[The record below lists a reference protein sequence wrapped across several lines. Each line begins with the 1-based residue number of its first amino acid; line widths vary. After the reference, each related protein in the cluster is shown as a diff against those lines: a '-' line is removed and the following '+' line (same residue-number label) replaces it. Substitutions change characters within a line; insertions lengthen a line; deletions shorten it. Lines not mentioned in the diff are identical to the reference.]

1 MALGTAIRGGGETQW
16 PGSVESALSG
26 VGAWVAIALALAAA
40 AYVATIWPFAPVAM
54 LAAVVVL
61 IWCSQR
67 PVRWVY
73 VLTATIFLESSDV
86 SLYIG
91 GARIRPA
98 QIVLLP
104 ILATTALFTIGGMV
118 RLRRVPLL
126 VPLVLYLACNFL
138 STLFSPVP
146 EQSSKVFLLLASLVI
161 LYIVTYLLVRDD
173 PAAWPSVWRFFVWIG
188 LLEIGVG
195 LYQIVAG
202 YANARLGLALPI
214 GALGMVHTEYIG
226 TVFGRPYGTLPEPD
240 TYGAMCA
247 FYAVLLGLMWLTA
260 SRQGR
265 PWRLVAVTA
274 AAATL
279 GLVVGFVR
287 ASWFGFAIGMIW
299 AFNQR
304 LAGRLR
310 GIRALRV
317 AALGGLGLVVIVGVV
332 AASPAVRDLLARR
345 FSFGAEAAETGVS
358 TENARFRQMV
368 MSYRLFRERPLLGN
382 GTGSFAA
389 LGAIGAHELYYIS
402 QATDL
407 SRIYDPSILTTVLN
421 DTGVLGSA
429 AFVMLGVAYFGHIRR
444 RLRRMSWGVARNRA
458 LAAHCAL
465 LGLFASFIF
474 THYFW
479 LPFTWL
485 FLAMTVLSF
494 DPEIAKNNAEK
505 GPRGER
511 CQRAIA
517 PLAERVHNAPI
528 SCVQA

>member
-1 MALGTAIRGGGETQW
+1 MALGTAIRGGDETRW
-16 PGSVESALSG
+16 PGGIETALSG
-26 VGAWVAIALALAAA
+26 VGAWVAIALVLAAA
-40 AYVATIWPFAPVAM
+40 AWAATLWPLGPAAV
-54 LAAVVVL
+54 LAAVVAL

-73 VLTATIFLESSDV
+73 VLTATVFLESSDV
-86 SLYIG
+86 SLYMG

-104 ILATTALFTIGGMV
+104 ILASTALFTMGGIV

-126 VPLVLYLACNFL
+126 VPLCLYLACNFL

-146 EQSSKVFLLLASLVI
+146 EQSSKVFMLLASLVI
-161 LYIVTYLLVRDD
+161 LYVATCLLVRDD
-173 PAAWPSVWRFFVWIG
+173 PAAWPTVWRFFVWVG

-195 LYQIVAG
+195 LYQVAAG

-214 GALGMVHTEYIG
+214 GALGLVHTEYVG

-260 SRQGR
+260 PRDGR
-265 PWRLVAVTA
+265 ARRLVAVTA
-274 AAATL
+274 AAAAL
-279 GLVVGFVR
+279 GLILGFVR
-287 ASWFGFAIGMIW
+287 ASWFGFLIGALW

-304 LAGRLR
+304 LSGRLR

-317 AALGGLGLVVIVGVV
+317 AALGGLGLAVVVGAV
-332 AASPAVRDLLARR
+332 AASPTVRDLLARR

-368 MSYRLFRERPLLGN
+368 MSYQLFRERPLLGN

-407 SRIYDPSILTTVLN
+407 TRIYDPSILTTVLN
-421 DTGVLGSA
+421 DTGVVGSA
-429 AFVMLGVAYFGHIRR
+429 AFVLLVAAYVGHVRR
-444 RLRRMSWGVARNRA
+444 RLRRMGPGAARNRA
-458 LAAHCAL
+458 LAAHCAMV
-465 LGLFASFIF
+465 GLFASFLF

-494 DPEIAKNNAEK
+494 EPEIAKHSAE
-505 GPRGER
+505 
-511 CQRAIA
+511 C
-517 PLAERVHNAPI
+517 
-528 SCVQA
+528 